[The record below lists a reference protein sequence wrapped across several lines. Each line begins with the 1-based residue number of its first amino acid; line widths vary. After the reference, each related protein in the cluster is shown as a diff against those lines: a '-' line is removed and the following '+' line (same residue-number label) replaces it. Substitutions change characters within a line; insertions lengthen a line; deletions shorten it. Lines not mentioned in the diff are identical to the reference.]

1 MSTRN
6 KSATAG
12 AGPCAAISAEPGRQ
26 VACRP
31 PDMSA
36 PSAAWTLTG
45 SGPNSAAYCSDVT
58 VWPEAIS
65 LASRSGERALRPRR
79 RSTWVVV
86 PARPRCVAC
95 AIAVDS
101 SGVGE
106 LRLSPADARWTACDE
121 LQAAVKKIARAAS
134 APSPRIRSVWR
145 FRSVPRRFPD
155 LQLERQLEP
164 ELAVRVGRP
173 GVIPGVDV
181 KRGGTGARPA
191 EPAQQLGHEPGR
203 QSLAA
208 MLRDG
213 ADRAHDAYRLRSGIS
228 GVGLDLAQGERGP
241 RPRSSDRHQG
251 QVGRACGRQLS
262 LMAR

>member
-65 LASRSGERALRPRR
+65 LASRSGERALRPRL

-121 LQAAVKKIARAAS
+121 LQGAVKKIARAAS

-164 ELAVRVGRP
+164 ELAVRVEPPGVLPGGPAPAARPRARSPIPCGDAPRRCRPSSRCLPAAVGDLRGRTRP
-173 GVIPGVDV
+173 GP
-181 KRGGTGARPA
+181 RRARPA
-191 EPAQQLGHEPGR
+191 TPLQ
-203 QSLAA
+203 
-208 MLRDG
+208 
-213 ADRAHDAYRLRSGIS
+213 
-228 GVGLDLAQGERGP
+228 
-241 RPRSSDRHQG
+241 
-251 QVGRACGRQLS
+251 
-262 LMAR
+262 